1 MAVAVR
7 LPGLLQSQLSPSLGF
22 WLDAPYS
29 GAPTPCSHTIPTV
42 PDVRERATDQQTISR
57 GIVAIYK
64 DFVGRGPTTAQ
75 TTITDA
81 FVTTI
86 CRDTLTR
93 AERTLVDSG
102 DGDVVRG
109 MRRKFQA
116 AELRQRLADPDGK
129 EMIRLVEQTTGRHAA
144 AFLSDHD
151 VEQDI
156 AIETIV
162 LVDF

>member
-1 MAVAVR
+1 M
-7 LPGLLQSQLSPSLGF
+7 
-22 WLDAPYS
+22 
-29 GAPTPCSHTIPTV
+29 

-116 AELRQRLADPDGK
+116 AMSK